1 MPNKTVK
8 ELKAYLRSQG
18 VSYPSKAKKAD
29 LEKIVK
35 KLKTST
41 IATIVPAAPKGSK
54 IDYVKYPKNIK
65 LMDGRTLVNPDA
77 GCGPDMFLVKG
88 VCQRKYSAEVLD
100 IICPKI
106 ALSKGIL
113 NPSKMQKIMDETN
126 LKGNAFTDKEIKL
139 LQEHC
144 DRRREEVMDEAQ
156 SMDARDIMIYQ
167 IIMDLFSKMPSLLGK
182 KVFND
187 LFGAIG
193 YRVNKISAGFVE
205 IKKKAS
211 SSRAGQLIRQIPFSA
226 ISQKLMST
234 AKYAGAKL
242 VNGASFLASN
252 GVRAAAWVIN
262 NPAARRFGMHLA
274 TLVKHSLC
282 TAMGKLKDRKD
293 MNWKSWA
300 KEKWTVHKT
309 DVFQLVQHAAPQIS
323 MGLVAAL
330 GPGAIV
336 AGPAMA
342 AISTYVISSAA
353 KGGQYKAFLDL
364 FIKPCAEQFEYD
376 VNRQALKEYF
386 VGSGIGTFAP
396 QLVAFFQNFG
406 GGAIEYVLT
415 AAGI

>member
-1 MPNKTVK
+1 MPTVK
-8 ELKAYLRSQG
+8 ELKAHLRSQG
-18 VSYPSKAKKAD
+18 VSFPSNAKKSD

-35 KLKTST
+35 KLN
-41 IATIVPAAPKGSK
+41 PAAPKAPK
-54 IDYVKYPKNIK
+54 IDYVKYPKKIT
-65 LMDGRTLVNPDA
+65 LMDGRKIDNPDA

-88 VCQRKYSAEVLD
+88 VCKRKYSAEVLD

-106 ALSKGIL
+106 ALNKGIL
-113 NPSKMQKIMDETN
+113 NPSKMQKIMDDTD
-126 LKGNAFTDKEIKL
+126 LKGNAFTDEEIKL
-139 LQEHC
+139 LQKHC

-226 ISQKLMST
+226 ISQNLISA
-234 AKYAGAKL
+234 AKYAGNKL
-242 VNGASFLASN
+242 VDGASFLATN

-274 TLVKHSLC
+274 TLIKHSLC

-293 MNWKSWA
+293 MTWKSWA

-309 DVFQLVQHAAPQIS
+309 DVFQMIQSAAPQIS
-323 MGLVAAL
+323 FGLATAL
-330 GPGAIV
+330 GPAGIV
-336 AGPAMA
+336 AGPAMVA
-342 AISTYVISSAA
+342 LSTYVISSAA

-376 VNRQALKEYF
+376 IDRQALKEYF

-406 GGAIEYVLT
+406 GDAIEYVLT